1 MKTSLAKAFTILI
14 RHFLWFMLL
23 FALARLVFMVV
34 YSGMIINSGAS
45 LTEVL
50 AAFIYALHLDAAT
63 ACYLI
68 TIPFLSL
75 MVWMLT
81 RGNWIRHFLLWYSC
95 LTTMLISLML
105 GGELGLYSEWKTKL
119 NYKAL
124 MYLRHPSEVFNS
136 ISTWQLI
143 LWFVVVGLFI
153 FLMVL
158 VYRKWFAVRTS
169 GAVGRWWHL
178 PVFIILVVPC
188 VGLGIRGGIQ
198 EIPINQSASFYSTH
212 GVLNAASVNT
222 TFNLYI
228 SIFENRAFLDKNPY
242 EIMPRETAE
251 ATVKKILT
259 PVCDSTQS
267 ILTTRRPN
275 VVIIILESWSAD
287 LIQSLGGE
295 PGITPEFAKLEK
307 KGVLFGQTYAGGS
320 RSEQGMAALF
330 SGFPPH
336 PFTSITVQPD
346 KYSRLASLPA
356 LMNKANYATSYYFGG
371 QLIYGNIKSYIM
383 FTGFH
388 RIVEMDGFDA
398 SIPRGKLGVHDQY
411 TLDRLLTDL
420 DKEKQPFF
428 SSLFTLSTHSPY
440 DQPMEEKLTW
450 GDNERHY
457 INSAYYTDW
466 CLGRFFAEASTKSW
480 YPNTLFILVAD
491 HSHNSYRNW
500 DPKTFEYHHIPMLWL
515 GDVIKPEWRGQR
527 YDKLVS
533 QTDIATTLVNQLQ
546 LPDTAFFWSR
556 NVLNKCYDDFT
567 YHVMD
572 DGVLGWKRPD
582 GYFIEEM
589 SFRKTFAQNLPPQRA
604 DSIRKEGY
612 AFLQVLFQQYLDF

>member
-1 MKTSLAKAFTILI
+1 
-14 RHFLWFMLL
+14 MLL
-23 FALARLVFMVV
+23 FAMARLAFMVV
-34 YSGMIINSGAS
+34 YSGMIISTGAG

-50 AAFIYALHLDAAT
+50 SAFVYALHLDAAT
-63 ACYLI
+63 ACYLVI
-68 TIPFLSL
+68 IPFLSL
-75 MVWMLT
+75 VVWLLIS
-81 RGNWIRHFLLWYSC
+81 GKWIRHFLFWYSC
-95 LTTMLISLML
+95 FISLAVALML

-136 ISTWQLI
+136 ISTWQFI
-143 LWFVVVGLFI
+143 LWFVVIALFM
-153 FLMVL
+153 FLVVQ
-158 VYRKWFAVRTS
+158 VYRRWFAIRIHVVKR
-169 GAVGRWWHL
+169 RWWYI
-178 PVFIILVVPC
+178 PVFIILAAPC
-188 VGLGIRGGIQ
+188 IGLGLRGGIQ

-242 EIMPRETAE
+242 EIMPRQKAE
-251 ATVKKILT
+251 AAVKRIFT
-259 PVCDSTQS
+259 PLCDSTQT

-275 VVIIILESWSAD
+275 VVLIILESWSAD
-287 LIQSLGGE
+287 LIESLGGD

-307 KGVLFGQTYAGGS
+307 EGILFGQAYAGGS

-346 KYSRLASLPA
+346 KYSGLASLPSV
-356 LMNKANYATSYYFGG
+356 MNKADYATSYYFGG

-383 FTGFH
+383 FTGFQK
-388 RIVEMDGFDA
+388 IVEMDGFDE
-398 SIPRGKLGVHDQY
+398 SVPRGKLGVHDQY

-428 SSLFTLSTHSPY
+428 TSLFTLSTHSPY
-440 DQPMEEKLTW
+440 DQPMEEKLNW
-450 GDNERHY
+450 GGNERHY

-466 CLGRFFAEASTKSW
+466 CLGRFFNEASSKPW
-480 YPNTLFILVAD
+480 YANTLFILVAD

-500 DPKTFEYHHIPMLWL
+500 DPKTFEYHHIPMLWI
-515 GDVIKPEWRGQR
+515 GDVIKPEWRGKR
-527 YDKLVS
+527 FDKLVS
-533 QTDIATTLVNQLQ
+533 QTDIAATLLHQLR
-546 LPDTAFFWSR
+546 LPDTAFVWSR
-556 NVLNKCYDDFT
+556 DVFNKCYDEAA
-567 YHVMD
+567 YHAMD

-582 GYFIEEM
+582 GYFIEM
-589 SFRKTFAQNLPPQRA
+589 MAFRKTFAEDLPPQRA
-604 DSIRKEGY
+604 DSIRSEGY